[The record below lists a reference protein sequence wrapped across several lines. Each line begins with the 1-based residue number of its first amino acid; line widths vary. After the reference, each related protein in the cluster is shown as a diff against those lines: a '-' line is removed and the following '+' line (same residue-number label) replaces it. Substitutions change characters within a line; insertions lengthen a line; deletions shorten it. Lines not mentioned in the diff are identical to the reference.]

1 MLVLFGVGFIFQI
14 LHWHQPICHAS
25 NNTKEE
31 ETALVSN
38 WEHCLNTH
46 LPTSALDIV
55 PICSSWI
62 KHCPARVKQ
71 QRWFRLLVQHDKVC
85 TRDYLP
91 PLLVF
96 LLSFTFFWQNL
107 PFLNEIL
114 ECPAVIHIIHPRAL
128 DQLSVL
134 TTKGG
139 DTYCNFFFICTKKSS
154 SKIEDCWVEGKRK
167 EFCIWRQIVWAEIS
181 SLRRSHLFPTTR
193 PPFVGFFSTKLLF
206 STWAGHNCFVLHK
219 PYLSAFVPLNCFL
232 SPYLS
237 A

>member
-1 MLVLFGVGFIFQI
+1 MPPTTAEKKRLLVF
-14 LHWHQPICHAS
+14 
-25 NNTKEE
+25 
-31 ETALVSN
+31 N

-71 QRWFRLLVQHDKVC
+71 QRWFRNAGATWYVC

-114 ECPAVIHIIHPRAL
+114 ECPAVTHIIHPRAL

-139 DTYCNFFFICTKKSS
+139 DTYYNFFFICTKKSS
-154 SKIEDCWVEGKRK
+154 SKIDCWVEGKRK

-193 PPFVGFFSTKLLF
+193 PPFVGFFLQSYSFLL
-206 STWAGHNCFVLHK
+206 GHNCFVLHK
-219 PYLSAFVPLNCFL
+219 PYLSVFVLLNSL
-232 SPYLS
+232 VSPYLS
-237 A
+237 T